1 MHTLVVMSLIL
12 NLFEHAQWLQSPCLC
27 KCVCRMATPSAQSPS
42 PYVQGRE
49 QAQRQQGGFDCEF
62 VERPQEAFQVD
73 CPICL
78 SILREPYLIS
88 CCGYNFCRLCI
99 ERVQLQESSCP
110 TCNEDGFSVVPNKGL
125 KRSLYAFKVQCSHKK
140 EGCQWTGEL
149 GELDKHLNVSPK
161 LHEQLVGCEF
171 SEVECHHCCELFQR
185 RYVTAH
191 QFEECIRR
199 PFSCDYCGKYGADF
213 EDVTT
218 KHWPVCGSYP
228 VPCPNEC
235 GVYPERQNL
244 EHHVSKDCPLT
255 VINCDFCYA
264 GCEVKLPRKNM
275 PTHAAEN
282 IVAHMSLMAVH
293 NQQVTM
299 FNQKKISEKDEEI
312 AKLKVELDKKLRENK
327 QKIEELE
334 EENEALKRSLAQTT
348 EEIERKLEPI
358 LPSLPVEF
366 TMTKFDQY
374 KKNKECWYSPPF
386 YTQPRGYKM
395 CLKVNTDLDD
405 NGKRIRVDVCLMRG
419 DFDHLLKW
427 PFENSVAFEMLNQ
440 LEDSEHYR
448 LKADFNGISSDGR
461 VSDGERAKGG
471 SGWSVAYDNLDYNP
485 AKCCQ
490 YLKDN
495 CLHFRVTHVICR
507 DVLQLQR
514 QCLAMESRVC
524 LSPVEFTVANFEHLK
539 QERTVWLSPSFY
551 TRTGGYRLCLEV
563 YASESY
569 SRVSVFVH
577 LMRGEFDN
585 SLKWP
590 FQGAITVHLL
600 NQQQNKGHYEDT
612 VRFTDTTPDDTAGRV
627 TDCVMSKGWG
637 WNHFISYDKL
647 TYDPATN
654 CQYLCNDS
662 LRFRITA
669 KVTLK

>member
-1 MHTLVVMSLIL
+1 MRNGH
-12 NLFEHAQWLQSPCLC
+12 NLTRPAPV
-27 KCVCRMATPSAQSPS
+27 CVSVFCRMATPSAQSPS

-78 SILREPYLIS
+78 SVLREPYLIS

-99 ERVQLQESSCP
+99 ERVQLQNGSCP
-110 TCNEDGFSVVPNKGL
+110 TCNEEGFSVVPNKGL
-125 KRSLYAFKVQCSHKK
+125 KRSLYAFKVHCSHKK

-185 RYVTAH
+185 RYVTTH
-191 QFEECIRR
+191 QIEECIRR
-199 PFSCDYCGKYGADF
+199 PFSCDYCGNYGADF

-218 KHWPVCGSYP
+218 KHWPVCGSRP

-244 EHHVSKDCPLT
+244 EQHVSKDCPLT
-255 VINCDFCYA
+255 VVSCDFCYA

-275 PTHAAEN
+275 PTHVAEN
-282 IVAHMSLMAVH
+282 IMVHMSLMAVY
-293 NQQVTM
+293 NQQVTHAEIVKM
-299 FNQKKISEKDEEI
+299 KDELAERKEEI
-312 AKLKVELDKKLRENK
+312 NELGKKLRESK

-334 EENEALKRSLAQTT
+334 EENEALKRS
-348 EEIERKLEPI
+348 LEPI

-374 KKNKECWYSPPF
+374 KKSKEYWYSPPF
-386 YTQPRGYKM
+386 YTHPRGYKM
-395 CLKVNTDLDD
+395 CLKVKPDSMAV
-405 NGKRIRVDVCLMRG
+405 GKYIGVGVHLMRG

-427 PFENSVAFEMLNQ
+427 PFEDSVAFEMLNQ
-440 LEDSEHYR
+440 LEDREHHRFTAVFFGMHIGYR
-448 LKADFNGISSDGR
+448 
-461 VSDGERAKGG
+461 VTDGEIAEKGFG
-471 SGWSVAYDNLDYNP
+471 GHVAYDNLDHNP
-485 AKCCQ
+485 AKHCH

-495 CLHFRVTHVICR
+495 CLHFRVSHVICR

-514 QCLAMESRVC
+514 RCFTMESRVC
-524 LSPVEFTVANFEHLK
+524 LCPIEFTMADFERLT
-539 QERTVWLSPSFY
+539 QERDSWFSPSFY
-551 TRTGGYRLCLEV
+551 THTGGYRMCLKLSMNTWVISNHVSV
-563 YASESY
+563 YA
-569 SRVSVFVH
+569 H

-590 FQGAITVHLL
+590 FRGDIIIQLL
-600 NQQQNKGHYEDT
+600 NQQKNKGHYEEIIN
-612 VRFTDTTPDDTAGRV
+612 FTDTTPDVAAGRV
-627 TDCVMSKGWG
+627 TGCVMNEGWG
-637 WNHFISYDKL
+637 CLQFIPYDKL

-654 CQYLCNDS
+654 RQYLCKDC
-662 LRFRITA
+662 LCFRVTV
-669 KVTLK
+669 KVTN